1 MCVMEIKSRD
11 QSLTLLF
18 REIKRESV
26 FVWNEYQKRFVLV
39 TFFEKKNERERE
51 DF

>member
-26 FVWNEYQKRFVLV
+26 FVWNEYQKRFGLG
-39 TFFEKKNERERE
+39 TFFERENERERE
-51 DF
+51 DL